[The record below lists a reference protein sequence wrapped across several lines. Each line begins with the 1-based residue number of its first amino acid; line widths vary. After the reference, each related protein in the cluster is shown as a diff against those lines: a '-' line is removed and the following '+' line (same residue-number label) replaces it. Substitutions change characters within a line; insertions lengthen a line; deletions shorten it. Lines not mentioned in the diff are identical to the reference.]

1 MRLIVHDLAND
12 DYDAWLSSFSRDTDE
27 VIGESGTIRHCV
39 GCFGCW
45 VRTPGTCVLK
55 DPYKHMG
62 ERLAA
67 CDEFVL
73 ISRNVYGGYSP
84 FVSNVLNRSL
94 PYILPYFVIQDGE
107 THHQQRYKQRFK
119 FSVHF
124 YGEGITEAERHTAQA
139 LTRANAKNLDA
150 SQYSVSFH
158 NTLHE
163 LAEVQP

>member
-1 MRLIVHDLAND
+1 MKLIVHDLAND
-12 DYDAWLSSFSRDTDE
+12 DYVAFLSGFSEDTDE
-27 VIGESGTIRHCV
+27 IIGETGSIRHCV

-55 DPYKHMG
+55 DSYQHMG
-62 ERLAA
+62 DRFAA
-67 CDEFVL
+67 CEELVL
-73 ISRNVYGGYSP
+73 ITRNVYGGYSP

-94 PYILPYFVIQDGE
+94 PYVLPYFVFKEGE

-119 FSVHF
+119 FTVHF

-139 LTRANAKNLDA
+139 LTRANAINLDV

-158 NTLHE
+158 NTLDE
-163 LAEVQP
+163 LVEVRP

>member
-1 MRLIVHDLAND
+1 MRLIVHDLANH
-12 DYDAWLSSFSRDTDE
+12 DYDAWLSGFSRDTDE

-94 PYILPYFVIQDGE
+94 PYVLPYFVIQDGE

-150 SQYSVSFH
+150 SHYSVSFH

-163 LAEVQP
+163 LTEVQP